1 MEIQTIRISEN
12 DRILLSVFMDEEY
25 PISIDFNWLIPV
37 IDRIFKL
44 EFDKVEGL
52 REYSLKQETI
62 FDEVVF
68 GFHSDIINVYNAV
81 VEFIKWYNK
90 K

>member
-12 DRILLSVFMDEEY
+12 DKILLSVFMDEEY

-68 GFHSDIINVYNAV
+68 GFHSDIINVYNVV